1 MVNWLGIRADLL
13 AGTTMMM
20 AVAGTAH
27 AQTKASPPPDHDT
40 VQAEPTQPSE
50 QPPSAGEV
58 AAGDIVVTASRQ
70 SQLLSR
76 VPLSVSAFTQETL
89 DNQGVKSVADVQ
101 RLTPGVAFSQGGQG
115 TTNISVR
122 GIASSVGAATTAIY
136 IDDTPVQV
144 RTLGFSAS
152 NPYPTIFD
160 LQRVEVLRGPQG
172 TLFGAGAE
180 GGAIRFITP
189 QPDLTGYSGYARAE
203 VATTQS
209 GAASYEAGAA
219 VGGPLIADRLAFR
232 LSAFFRH
239 SGGYIDK
246 IIGTPSIVD
255 RTGAAGPTDSLH
267 FDKTG
272 TGYADVNWENTTA
285 LRGALTWAP
294 TDNLT
299 ITPALFYQKRYVHD
313 ATSSFW
319 PETSDYASGDF
330 STPQWVSTIDA
341 DHIAI
346 ENEPLYEPLNDKFL
360 LPSLNVEWDF
370 GGARLISNTSYFS
383 RRQTFTSDYTTIYE
397 RIYAGRSVPV
407 PGDRAITFFGNDQDN
422 FVQEVRL
429 QAADPD
435 ARFNWVVGAYFADT
449 RQLATQEA
457 HPNFIYS
464 IPKLGAAVTDGAP
477 FGPGYS
483 AFVNYYGIGLIDGVS
498 YKSRL
503 RVDEQHLAGFA
514 QADFKITDRLKATV
528 GVRVERAK
536 FSYDARYSGA
546 NLNQNAPHGLACV
559 PNSSPCVPVPV
570 GAYAPGEGPFAPAYG
585 DGGSSSSETP
595 VTPKFGLS
603 YQADQNNLFYV
614 SATKGYR
621 IGGAQSALPTLCNAQ
636 LAELGFTG
644 SPATYKS
651 DSLWSYEAGAKSR
664 LAGGAINLAASA
676 FYIRWRN
683 IQTSVSLSSCANSF
697 VANAASASSRGFDVQ
712 VNLNPLDSLSLN
724 LAVGHTLAKFD
735 EPLVLSGKTTI
746 TEGSA
751 VPNSGAPWT
760 VTASAQYML
769 PVGGDIEPFI
779 RGDLT
784 YNSRQRRTGS
794 TDPGT
799 ISYDPMM
806 SPVPENTLFNARVG
820 GTFFDRISLSLFMD
834 NVFNAH
840 PHLGLSRSRG
850 QPIYTDYTFRPR
862 TIGVTISS
870 NF

>member
-1 MVNWLGIRADLL
+1 MISKLGIRTRLL
-13 AGTTMMM
+13 TGVALVATAG
-20 AVAGTAH
+20 AAH
-27 AQTKASPPPDHDT
+27 AQDRAPSVPSPQQPDIRPEQ
-40 VQAEPTQPSE
+40 QAPSE
-50 QPPSAGEV
+50 
-58 AAGDIVVTASRQ
+58 AATTGGDIIVTASRQ
-70 SQLLSR
+70 SQLINR
-76 VPLSVSAFTQETL
+76 VPLSISAFTQATL
-89 DNQGVKSVADVQ
+89 DVQGVKGIADVQ
-101 RLTPGVAFSQGGQG
+101 RLTPGVAFTQGAQG

-189 QPDLTGYSGYARAE
+189 QPGLTEYSGYSRAE
-203 VATTQS
+203 ISTTQS
-209 GAASYEAGAA
+209 GSASYEAGAA
-219 VGGPLIADRLAFR
+219 VGGPIVPDRLGFR

-246 IIGTPSIVD
+246 IIGTAKVVD
-255 RTGAAGPTDSLH
+255 PTGAAGPEKSIH

-272 TGYADVNWENTTA
+272 IGYADVNWENTTA
-285 LRGALTWAP
+285 LRGALAWAP
-294 TDNLT
+294 TDALK
-299 ITPALFYQKRYVHD
+299 ITPAIFYQKRYVHD
-313 ATSSFW
+313 ATTSFW
-319 PETSDYASGDF
+319 PAISDYASGDF
-330 STPQWVSTIDA
+330 STPQWVSTVDA
-341 DHIAI
+341 NHIAI
-346 ENEPLYEPLNDKFL
+346 DDEPLYEPLRDRFV
-360 LPSLNVEWDF
+360 LPSLNVEWDL
-370 GGARLISNTSYFS
+370 GSARLISNSSFFS

-397 RIYAGRSVPV
+397 RIYAGRQVPA
-407 PGDRAITFFGNDQDN
+407 PGDRAITFFGNNQDN

-429 QAADPD
+429 QAANPD
-435 ARFNWVVGAYFADT
+435 TRFNWVVGVYYAST
-449 RQLATQEA
+449 KQLATQEA

-503 RVDEQHLAGFA
+503 RVDERHLAGFA
-514 QADFKITDRLKATV
+514 QADLKITERLKATV

-536 FSYDARYSGA
+536 FSYDAQYSGA

-559 PNSSPCVPVPV
+559 PNSSPCKPVPV
-570 GAYAPGEGPFAPAYG
+570 GAYKPGEGPFAPAYG
-585 DGGSSSSETP
+585 NGGSSSSESP

-603 YQADQNNLFYV
+603 YQADSNNLFYI

-651 DSLWSYEAGAKSR
+651 DSLWSYEAGAKSK
-664 LAGGAINLAASA
+664 LADGVRVSASA
-676 FYIRWRN
+676 FYIRWSN

-712 VNLNPLDSLSLN
+712 MDLNPFTGLN
-724 LAVGHTLAKFD
+724 LGLAVGHTLAKFD
-735 EPLVLSGKTTI
+735 EALVLSGKTTI
-746 TEGSA
+746 TKGSA

-760 VTASAQYML
+760 VTASGQYTL
-769 PVGGDIEPFI
+769 PFGGDIAPYI
-779 RGDLT
+779 RADLT
-784 YNSRQRRTGS
+784 YNSRERRTGA

-799 ISYDPMM
+799 VSYDPML
-806 SPVPENTLFNARVG
+806 SPRPENTLLNARIG
-820 GTFFDRISLSLFMD
+820 GTVLDRVSLSLFMD
-834 NVFNAH
+834 NVLNAH

-850 QPIYTDYTFRPR
+850 QPLYTDYTFRPR
-862 TIGVTISS
+862 TIGVTVSS